1 MSLPDTLKEA
11 ARELARAVNALSFDL
26 PTAYVYNPL
35 DYAWEIHRQYLEL
48 AGGSKK
54 KVVFLG
60 MNPGPFGMN
69 RSELGRG
76 ADVNELNRISFPA
89 FPVGLFYR

>member
-1 MSLPDTLKEA
+1 M
-11 ARELARAVNALSFDL
+11 SFDL

-60 MNPGPFGMN
+60 MNPGPFGMAQTGVPFGEIPAV
-69 RSELGRG
+69 RDWMGLRG
-76 ADVNELNRISFPA
+76 DVEKART
-89 FPVGLFYR
+89 

>member
-48 AGGSKK
+48 GAGQ
-54 KVVFLG
+54 
-60 MNPGPFGMN
+60 
-69 RSELGRG
+69 RR
-76 ADVNELNRISFPA
+76 RWSFS
-89 FPVGLFYR
+89 G